1 MPAFLLDLAL
11 PDSLAGRINLA
22 LSKEGTMNEKKNN
35 EPVDRVRIGR
45 IEAAIWKN
53 RGENG
58 AWHSVTLSRSYK
70 DKDGELQSTESIS
83 GTDLLLAAEVMRT
96 AFQRCRELK
105 S

>member
-1 MPAFLLDLAL
+1 
-11 PDSLAGRINLA
+11 
-22 LSKEGTMNEKKNN
+22 MNEKRNN

-70 DKDGELQSTESIS
+70 DTAGEFQSTDSLS
-83 GTDLLLAAEVMRT
+83 GTDLLLAAEVIRQ
-96 AFQRCRELK
+96 AYHRCRELR

>member
-1 MPAFLLDLAL
+1 
-11 PDSLAGRINLA
+11 
-22 LSKEGTMNEKKNN
+22 MNEKKNNN

-70 DKDGELQSTESIS
+70 DSTGEFQSTDSLS
-83 GTDLLLAAEVMRT
+83 GTDLLLAAEAMRL
-96 AFQRCRELK
+96 AYHRCRELN